1 MESFKKEFRM
11 TNQIQSDISVASTHA
26 STLSSNASSIA
37 TGIEVIK
44 DSSSVLQGN
53 EVAGTYIDDSASTAA
68 TISEQLSTFINL
80 LHSVAEDFE
89 AVDQAAAQSING
101 GSTP

>member
-1 MESFKKEFRM
+1 MS
-11 TNQIQSDISVASTHA
+11 NQIQSDISVASTHA

-37 TGIEVIK
+37 TGIGVIK

-53 EVAGTYIDDSASTAA
+53 EVASTYIDDSATTAT

-80 LHSVAEDFE
+80 LHSVALDFE
-89 AVDQAAAQSING
+89 AVDQAVAQSING
-101 GSTP
+101 G